1 MREKVKAVLP
11 GKAYKNEIL
20 GKLEWITKERSTG
33 KKVSSCDISV
43 ALVRKTGGKGANYT
57 HVNFTFRNGI
67 ENIICS
73 DKDNEY
79 IQFCVHKNRIFFRQA
94 ESTVGYKL
102 YYASAACAK
111 NKYTKIPIFEGADG
125 FIGDYDLK
133 YDDFLELYY
142 IDKETK
148 YGD

>member
-20 GKLEWITKERSTG
+20 GRLEWITKERSTG

-43 ALVRKTGGKGANYT
+43 ALTKRRGTGDFT

-67 ENIICS
+67 ESIICS
-73 DKDNEY
+73 DKESEY

-102 YYASAACAK
+102 YYASAKCAK
-111 NKYTKIPIFEGADG
+111 NKYTKIPVFEGADG
-125 FIGDYDLK
+125 FVGDYELK